1 MTRRRPTASRIRFVL
16 FMTFW
21 AVVAIVYLL
30 GFITGDSWIDGHRA
44 TPTIAPHVTYVAALP
59 PVPRQ
64 PVDAASRSWQRV
76 ALVAPSANPPMSAAR
91 PNTSPS
97 DQRHSRPTRSPVV
110 VGATPT
116 SGKAATGPNV
126 ARDYARTLVD
136 QQQFN
141 CLDPLWW
148 HESKWIATAHN
159 PYSSAFGVAQLL
171 TERSTDPRV
180 QVRDG
185 LSYIAARYGD
195 SCAAWAFWQRARWY

>member
-1 MTRRRPTASRIRFVL
+1 MIRRRPTASRIRFVL

-21 AVVAIVYLL
+21 AVVAIAYLIGL
-30 GFITGDSWIDGHRA
+30 LTGDSWINGHKA
-44 TPTIAPHVTYVAALP
+44 VTVAPHIRYTVALP
-59 PVPRQ
+59 PAARQ
-64 PVDAASRSWQRV
+64 PVDATSRSWQRV
-76 ALVAPSANPPMSAAR
+76 AIVAPSTNPPMSAAR
-91 PNTSPS
+91 PDTSPS

-110 VGATPT
+110 SVGN
-116 SGKAATGPNV
+116 AATGPNV
-126 ARDYARTLVD
+126 ARDYARTLID
-136 QQQFN
+136 QQQFA

-195 SCAAWAFWQRARWY
+195 SCGAWAFWQRARWY